1 MSREGDY
8 YKCIKRQPVVCRGK
22 ATTTSVLRGSQWYVA
37 GSRGKATTT
46 SEPVVC
52 RGKATTASV
61 LRGGQWYVTGRRL
74 LQV

>member
-37 GSRGKATTT
+37 G
-46 SEPVVC
+46 
-52 RGKATTASV
+52 
-61 LRGGQWYVTGRRL
+61 RRL